1 VLSRL
6 CLIARS
12 PSFVV
17 VGNRRF
23 RVCIENNLEKYAEA
37 KTKLD
42 KSLIVMSIVDNI
54 REASKK
60 QGGGFVK
67 HVSNSATLSKF
78 KFCSFDSSKLLT
90 FSPIHQHRI

>member
-1 VLSRL
+1 
-6 CLIARS
+6 
-12 PSFVV
+12 
-17 VGNRRF
+17 
-23 RVCIENNLEKYAEA
+23 VCIENNLEKYAEA

-67 HVSNSATLSKF
+67 HVRNSAKLSKF
-78 KFCSFDSSKLLT
+78 KLCSFIVTNLLAFLRST
-90 FSPIHQHRI
+90 NTGFDEW